1 MPAWFGQDGL
11 GEELR
16 ARGCCLPYLNLLPP
30 AFSQIPWAGTVPY
43 MTSCSSL
50 PRTLKFPWHR
60 KKTELR
66 MFWWKLMNPEVSGE
80 ARVWKPKQ
88 LGRGQP
94 LWSST
99 TSPPIKTWLEG
110 RSKWKTVSVRFEEED
125 PIVSERQ
132 VCRESD
138 GDRREMPWS
147 PQPQCA
153 STTPSD
159 AQGQHS
165 RGTSK
170 TRAGPKHVKCN
181 LPKFRP
187 EQTFPAC
194 GWNKCRKHRL
204 QWYLRYFLN
213 QPILKRA
220 LAYPT
225 AFHIKSVFPHIG
237 DSWDHCLSRISVKFQ
252 HLHLLL
258 KLLSSWLC
266 LKTLLSK

>member
-1 MPAWFGQDGL
+1 MPAWFDQDGL
-11 GEELR
+11 RDELR
-16 ARGCCLPYLNLLPP
+16 ARGCCLPYLDLLPP

-50 PRTLKFPWHR
+50 PRTLKFSWHR

-80 ARVWKPKQ
+80 ARVRKPEQ
-88 LGRGQP
+88 LGRGGP

-132 VCRESD
+132 ICRESD

-147 PQPQCA
+147 PQPQCD
-153 STTPSD
+153 STTPYD
-159 AQGQHS
+159 AQGQHAT
-165 RGTSK
+165 GTSK
-170 TRAGPKHVKCN
+170 TRAGPKHMKCN
-181 LPKFRP
+181 LPKIRP

-213 QPILKRA
+213 QPILKG
-220 LAYPT
+220 LW
-225 AFHIKSVFPHIG
+225 HILPLSTLKVFFLTLVTHGITVYQE
-237 DSWDHCLSRISVKFQ
+237 SLLNFNISI
-252 HLHLLL
+252 
-258 KLLSSWLC
+258 SY
-266 LKTLLSK
+266 